1 MQVRDSALKV
11 VFRPKRAL
19 SAQLGQQPPAAPVR
33 LGYTVTGHLF
43 RSLPCAAL
51 PDMALPPSLLEGLM
65 VSVCWQG
72 FVAGQHGQSE
82 PRQSTAEA
90 VVLVQQG
97 GGTAASPEPMQM
109 NGGGQHSAE
118 VAQHSQHEQQAA
130 SGAKERDTGSVMPE
144 QAAPEG
150 QAGEPDRAVA
160 QQAAEACLAALHAN
174 TGGQPPSTT
183 STSQAAQE
191 HVCAGVHVKPDG
203 SISLPSNGQQH
214 ETMQM
219 SLPGTTDAPESITPS
234 KAAEGRD
241 GHLPAGDPAQGKQE
255 GAKNDVEMPQAERE
269 HEHDHSDP
277 DDVLAKRQK
286 VEK

>member
-19 SAQLGQQPPAAPVR
+19 SAHLGQQPPAAPVR
-33 LGYTVTGHLF
+33 LGYTITGRPL
-43 RSLPCAAL
+43 RSLPCTAL
-51 PDMALPPSLLEGLM
+51 PNMALPPFLLIGLM

-72 FVAGQHGQSE
+72 FVAGEHGQSE

-97 GGTAASPEPMQM
+97 AGTAAPPEPMQM

-130 SGAKERDTGSVMPE
+130 SGAQERDTGSVMPE
-144 QAAPEG
+144 QAASEG

-160 QQAAEACLAALHAN
+160 QQAADACLAALHAD

-191 HVCAGVHVKPDG
+191 RVRPGVHASPGG
-203 SISLPSNGQQH
+203 SIALPTTRQQH
-214 ETMQM
+214 DNMLL
-219 SLPGTTDAPESITPS
+219 SLPGTTDAPESTTPGT
-234 KAAEGRD
+234 AAEGRE
-241 GHLPAGDPAQGKQE
+241 GPLPAGDLAQGKKE
-255 GAKNDVEMPQAERE
+255 SAKQDVEMPQAERE
-269 HEHDHSDP
+269 QEHDHHDP

-286 VEK
+286 IEN